1 MKRNILKVLSL
12 ITALSLI
19 FGIMQISVSAAGTT
33 YKITNPY
40 ESVTHLLGNDGNHY
54 KTNLH
59 THSTYS
65 DATIPLTEMVKEHYS
80 QDFDILGIA
89 DHGVIGKEW
98 DEQPT
103 LIPLYQYNPLIGN
116 KQAHFTTEEYESI
129 VAGTY
134 SDGTNRTKTT
144 GMNCVT
150 GAIEGNMLVIQKNH
164 VNGYFMNDKSTE
176 GYLGDEGDFS
186 TIIKMIEDAGGVS
199 HINHPGDWLG
209 SAKGELVYDEDG
221 NVLYTPNGEEM
232 TLGYQMATDPGNVQF
247 FANFFRVYPSC
258 LGIEVY
264 NAFDRPTR
272 TDRVLWDG
280 LLKAI
285 IPEGRNVW
293 GFANNDAHTNEDVDT
308 CFMDFILP
316 EYSQANVRT
325 AMENGTFFAVS
336 RYEWGD
342 RIGTTMEYPTVTG
355 IVVDDE
361 KDTITI
367 TAKNTDSIKWIADGV
382 YIQEDTVSV
391 NGVCTST
398 IKLQGH
404 SDEISCYV
412 RAELNGAGG
421 RTLTQAFV
429 CDDGNMKDLVNRTDK
444 INLPAVDFITVFR
457 KILKTIYSVFTGVI
471 VPEISE

>member
-1 MKRNILKVLSL
+1 MKRSIFKVLSL

-19 FGIMQISVSAAGTT
+19 FGIMQISVSAAKTT

-40 ESVTHLLGNDGNHY
+40 ESVAHLLGNDDNHY

-116 KQAHFTTEEYESI
+116 KQGHFTTEEYESI

-134 SDGTNRTKTT
+134 SNGTARTAKR
-144 GMNCVT
+144 GLQCLT
-150 GAIEGNMLVIQKNH
+150 GAIEGNMLVLQKNH
-164 VNGYFMNDKSTE
+164 VNGYFMNDDRTE

-186 TIIKMIEDAGGVS
+186 TIIEMIEDAGGIS

-209 SAKGELVYDEDG
+209 SADGELVYDADG
-221 NVLYTPNGEEM
+221 NVMYTPNGDEM
-232 TLGYQMATDPGNVQF
+232 TVGYQIATDPGNVQF
-247 FANFFRVYPSC
+247 FANFLRVYPSC

-272 TDRVLWDG
+272 SDRVLWDE
-280 LLKAI
+280 LLKVI

-293 GFANNDAHTNEDVDT
+293 GFANNDAHTYEDVDT

-316 EYSQANVRT
+316 EYSEANMRT

-336 RYEWGD
+336 RYDWGD
-342 RIGTTMEYPTVTG
+342 RIGTTKEYPTVTS

-361 KDTITI
+361 NDTITVI
-367 TAKNTDSIKWIADGV
+367 GKNTDAIKWIADGV
-382 YIQEDTVSV
+382 TIQADTVSV
-391 NGVCTST
+391 DGVCMST
-398 IKLQGH
+398 IKLQEH
-404 SDEISCYV
+404 SSDISCYV

-421 RTLTQAFV
+421 TTLTQAFV
-429 CDDGNMKDLVNRTDK
+429 CDAGDMDELVNREDK
-444 INLPAVDFITVFR
+444 INLPPVDFVTIFR
-457 KILKTIYSVFTGVI
+457 KILKTVYNVFLDI
-471 VPEISE
+471 VPELS

>member
-1 MKRNILKVLSL
+1 MKRNIFKVLSL

-65 DATIPLTEMVKEHYS
+65 DATIPLTEMVKEHYN

-116 KQAHFTTEEYESI
+116 KQGHFTTEEYESI
-129 VAGTY
+129 VNGTY
-134 SDGTNRTKTT
+134 SEGTERTKTT
-144 GMNCVT
+144 GLNCLT
-150 GAIEGNMLVIQKNH
+150 GAIEGNMLVLQKNH
-164 VNGYFMNDKSTE
+164 VNGYFMNDDRTE
-176 GYLGDEGDFS
+176 GYLGDEGDFT
-186 TIIKMIEDAGGVS
+186 TIISMIEEAGGIS
-199 HINHPGDWLG
+199 HINHPGDWLS
-209 SAKGELVYDEDG
+209 SANGELVYDENG
-221 NVLYTPNGEEM
+221 NVMLTPNGDEM
-232 TLGYQMATDPGNVQF
+232 TVGYQIATDPGNVQF
-247 FANFFRVYPSC
+247 FANPLRLYKSC

-272 TDRVLWDG
+272 SDRVLWDE
-280 LLKAI
+280 LLKVI

-293 GFANNDAHTNEDVDT
+293 GFANNDAHTYEDVDT

-336 RYEWGD
+336 RYDWGD
-342 RIGTTMEYPTVTG
+342 RIGTTMEYPTVTS
-355 IVVDDE
+355 IAVDDVN
-361 KDTITI
+361 DTITI
-367 TAKNTDSIKWIADGV
+367 IGKNTDTIKWIADGV
-382 YIQEDTVSV
+382 IIQTDEISV
-391 NGVCTST
+391 NGVCMST
-398 IKLQGH
+398 IKLQNH
-404 SDEISCYV
+404 SEDISCYV

-421 RTLTQAFV
+421 TTLTQAFV
-429 CDDGNMKDLVNRTDK
+429 CDDGNMDSLINRTDK
-444 INLPAVDFITVFR
+444 MNLPPLDFVTVFR
-457 KILKTIYSVFTGVI
+457 RILKTIYSVFTGVV